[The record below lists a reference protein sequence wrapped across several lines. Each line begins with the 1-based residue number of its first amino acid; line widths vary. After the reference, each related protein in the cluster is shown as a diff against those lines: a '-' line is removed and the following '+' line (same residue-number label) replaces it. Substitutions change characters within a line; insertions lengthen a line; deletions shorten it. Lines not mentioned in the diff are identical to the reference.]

1 MRCGRAGRRLRC
13 GKPCRRLGLEGRI
26 GVNTG
31 EVLAGTEERL
41 ATGDAVNVA
50 ARLEQAANP
59 GEVLVGVATF
69 ALVGGAVDV
78 GEERM
83 LELKGKREPVA
94 VRPLLEVFE
103 AAERSHVSR
112 FVGRERE
119 LRQLT
124 DAWERALDVHTASS
138 YRWSATPAWASPV
151 SWRRRCHGSMRAPCA
166 AVACPT
172 GKASRIGP

>member
-1 MRCGRAGRRLRC
+1 M
-13 GKPCRRLGLEGRI
+13 
-26 GVNTG
+26 
-31 EVLAGTEERL
+31 LAGTEERL

-83 LELKGKREPVA
+83 LELKGKSEPVA

-103 AAERSHVSR
+103 AAERSHASR

-124 DAWERALDVHTASS
+124 DAWDRALDRASTASS

-151 SWRRRCHGSMRAPCA
+151 LWRRRCHGSMRASCA
-166 AVACPT
+166 AAACPT